1 MLKGV
6 MTQST
11 SLVPHWQL
19 TSIFPGLDSREF
31 QDAKTKLRQAV
42 AALETF
48 MDEANVRS
56 SAPQSLTDETVA
68 TAEALLARLNAV
80 YEEVGDLRAYLYGFV
95 STDAFDTQANAELS
109 ALKPLFSKLSML
121 NKRSVAWL
129 GRLDLNRLLEASAS
143 AREHRYFLTRCQVTA
158 QHLLGDEAEA
168 IVSALEPTAGSAWA
182 KLHEDLISR
191 ETITA
196 TLPGKDESEYGLA
209 ELTNLQTDDDP
220 KVRRAAFKAELE
232 LLERHSVSHAAAM
245 NSIKGQ
251 VAELCR
257 RRGWESPLDEALFE
271 SAISRKALEAMQAA
285 CEESFP
291 DFRRY
296 LRAKAK
302 FLGKE
307 QLAWYDLFA
316 PLSTGKPKRY
326 SWDEAKQFVVERF
339 RSYSDALADFAA
351 RSFKQGWFDVPPRK
365 GKTNGAFCMDVPGR
379 KESRILLNYG
389 GTLDDLFTLAH
400 ELGHAY
406 HNHCMYTFD
415 RTMLQSDTP
424 MTLAE
429 TASIFCETIVVNA
442 LLARANDEERLA
454 VLEQDLQGATQLV
467 LDIHSRFLFEQGVF
481 ARRAER
487 ELSLE
492 ELKAL
497 MLEAQAATYG
507 DALAED
513 ERHPYMWA
521 HKGHYYSS
529 GRSFYNYPYTFG
541 YLFGLGLYAEYQRD
555 AEAFKARYDELL
567 ASTGMADA
575 DALASEFGIDI
586 EDPAF
591 WRHSLDIAR
600 ERIDTFERLV
610 AQFTS

>member
-1 MLKGV
+1 
-6 MTQST
+6 MTQATST
-11 SLVPHWQL
+11 LPHWQL
-19 TSIFPGLDSREF
+19 TSIFPGLDSPEY
-31 QDAKTKLRQAV
+31 QDAKTKLRQAIT
-42 AALETF
+42 ALEAF

-56 SAPQSLTDETVA
+56 SAPPSLTDETVA

-80 YEEVGDLRAYLYGFV
+80 YQEASDLWAYLYGFV
-95 STDAFDTQANAELS
+95 STDAFDDIANAELS
-109 ALKPLFSKLSML
+109 ALKPLSSKLSML
-121 NKRSVAWL
+121 GKRSVAWL
-129 GRLDLNRLLEASAS
+129 GRLDLDRLLETSAT
-143 AREHRYFLTRCQVTA
+143 AREHRYFLTRAQITA
-158 QHLLGDEAEA
+158 RHLLGDEAEA
-168 IVSALEPTAGSAWA
+168 LASALEPTAGSAWG
-182 KLHEDLISR
+182 KLHGDLISR

-196 TLPGKDESEYGLA
+196 TLPGKREGEYGLA
-209 ELTNLQTDDDP
+209 ELKNLQADDDP
-220 KVRRAAFKAELE
+220 EVRRAAYLTELE

-257 RRGWESPLDEALFE
+257 RRGWESPLDEALFD
-271 SAISRKALEAMQAA
+271 SAISREALAAMQTA

-296 LRAKAK
+296 LKAKAK

-307 QLAWYDLFA
+307 QLGWYDLFA
-316 PLSTGKPKRY
+316 PLSIGKPKRY
-326 SWDEAKQFVVERF
+326 GWDEAKRFVIERF

-351 RSFKQGWFDVPPRK
+351 RSFDEGWFDVPPRK
-365 GKTNGAFCMDVPGR
+365 GKTNGAFCMNVPGR
-379 KESRILLNYG
+379 QESRILLNFG

-406 HNHCMYTFD
+406 HNHCMYTFN

-429 TASIFCETIVVNA
+429 TASIFCETVVIHA
-442 LLARANDEERLA
+442 LLARASDEEKLA
-454 VLEQDLQGATQLV
+454 VLEQDLQGAAQLV

-507 DALAED
+507 DALAD
-513 ERHPYMWA
+513 NERHPYMWA

-555 AEAFKARYDELL
+555 PEGFKARYDELL

-575 DALASEFGIDI
+575 DALAAEFGIDI

-591 WRHSLDIAR
+591 WRQSLAIAR
-600 ERIDTFERLV
+600 KRVDAFEQLVERLAV
-610 AQFTS
+610 